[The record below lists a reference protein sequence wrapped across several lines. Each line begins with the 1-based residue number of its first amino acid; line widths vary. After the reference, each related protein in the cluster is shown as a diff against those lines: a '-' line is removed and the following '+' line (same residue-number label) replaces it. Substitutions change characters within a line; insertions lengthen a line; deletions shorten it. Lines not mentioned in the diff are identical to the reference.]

1 MPLRRTDKLR
11 GVLAG
16 RKKTRSSKSTSKTAR
31 KKKTTSKKAAA
42 AAYRVTQADFPDGV
56 AVGFQASDVKPDT
69 SSDTTALQA
78 KVEYSPN
85 ALAKCTACRKKIR
98 KEQKRF
104 GIPEN
109 SERYNKEIYRYYHY
123 KCCPSDLKAQVP
135 SASEDLKRQ
144 KEEASLRQSVI
155 AARQGL
161 ADHLRTLRTTFA
173 NRLNVAAFLVF
184 SNTTLDEMVYQMPT
198 TSNALL
204 QVRGIGPVK
213 LQSFGDPI
221 LRLIKQYQNQQQHQ
235 NSQELMDRK
244 PRAKLRRLR
253 VGRLK
258 LSSGRTYSEVITI
271 EDSEDEEITGCETL
285 TCEELVNR
293 KFAHAAKNGYLI
305 SID

>member
-1 MPLRRTDKLR
+1 MPPRRTDKLR

-16 RKKTRSSKSTSKTAR
+16 RKKAKTKKSSKSKNKPAR
-31 KKKTTSKKAAA
+31 KKKTEIKRS
-42 AAYRVTQADFPDGV
+42 YRVTQADFPDGV
-56 AVGFQASDVKPDT
+56 AVDFRTADVKPDA
-69 SSDTTALQA
+69 DTTLQA

-98 KEQKRF
+98 KDQKRF

-123 KCCPSDLKAQVP
+123 KCCPADLKAQVP

-144 KEEASLRQSVI
+144 KEEAQERERVI
-155 AARQGL
+155 AQRQDL

-184 SNTTLDEMVYQMPT
+184 SNATLDEIVYQMPT

-204 QVRGIGPVK
+204 QVRGIRPGK

-221 LRLIKQYQNQQQHQ
+221 LRLIQQYQYQQQSQ
-235 NSQELMDRK
+235 NSQEVTDRK
-244 PRAKLRRLR
+244 PKAKLRRLKCR
-253 VGRLK
+253 RIKV
-258 LSSGRTYSEVITI
+258 SSVVTM
-271 EDSEDEEITGCETL
+271 EDSEGEEIEGCETL
-285 TCEELVNR
+285 TCEELVNQ